1 MSGIRCPRQNCCS
14 RLAGTCYCD
23 VFVHCVRAGV
33 GRRIWQTVSEL
44 NATDLEQLEMQ
55 RAVDVF
61 DFYNGTAA
69 LAEQQI
75 SRGRGA

>member
-1 MSGIRCPRQNCCS
+1 
-14 RLAGTCYCD
+14 
-23 VFVHCVRAGV
+23 V